1 MDSDQVDVT
10 YEVFDESDTKVT
22 TGIFVLSKSTD
33 PELPD
38 TYIWQYD
45 PSKFTKMSTVTP
57 DTEIYKL
64 KISLDGNKSPLPP
77 NTYTIK
83 MVIKNTNHAPS
94 LKSTAQL
101 WKTGWTVG
109 EALSTIEINLSD
121 FEDIDGDTY
130 EFVECVFTDPK
141 NLKLD
146 P

>member
-77 NTYTIK
+77 NTYTIRII
-83 MVIKNTNHAPS
+83 IKLVGENPPV
-94 LKSTAQL
+94 LKS
-101 WKTGWTVG
+101 G
-109 EALSTIEINLSD
+109 ETTQ
-121 FEDIDGDTY
+121 IDSIFIG
-130 EFVECVFTDPK
+130 
-141 NLKLD
+141 
-146 P
+146 